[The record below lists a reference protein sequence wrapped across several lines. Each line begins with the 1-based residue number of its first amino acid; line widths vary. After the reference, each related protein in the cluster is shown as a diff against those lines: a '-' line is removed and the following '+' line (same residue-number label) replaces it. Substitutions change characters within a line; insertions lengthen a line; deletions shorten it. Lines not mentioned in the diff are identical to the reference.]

1 MTRSDLDPAA
11 SGGGLVDLRTAVQQE
26 VFADPALLSFG
37 SIGSTR
43 GTSEIERVVRV
54 HNAST
59 RSVVV
64 SIGRTALAPKGVEL
78 TVDPARVRLRPG
90 SSAAVVVRA
99 DVRELSGE
107 LVDAAEQALRN
118 ADRLRADAG
127 TRLHELVRAVAAD
140 EDART
145 ALAAGRLSQEPEPT
159 GFEALGV
166 LGEVAPAR
174 RSKETA
180 RERKAQE
187 ARERREAE
195 RREQV
200 ERLEAELAEAEREAA
215 EARRAA
221 EAADRRVETV
231 RRSLERL
238 AP

>member
-1 MTRSDLDPAA
+1 MRPVADPVDRLYAAPLDDFVAVRKDVVKELKAA
-11 SGGGLVDLRTAVQQE
+11 GDDERAAEVGAYRKPSVLVWALNQAARWNTKTAKAFAQAAEKLAAVQARRSKGDIRREQE
-26 VFADPALLSFG
+26 
-37 SIGSTR
+37 R
-43 GTSEIERVVRV
+43 
-54 HNAST
+54 
-59 RSVVV
+59 
-64 SIGRTALAPKGVEL
+64 
-78 TVDPARVRLRPG
+78 
-90 SSAAVVVRA
+90 
-99 DVRELSGE
+99 VRELSGE

-180 RERKAQE
+180 QERKAQE

-200 ERLEAELAEAEREAA
+200 ERLVAELAEAEREAA